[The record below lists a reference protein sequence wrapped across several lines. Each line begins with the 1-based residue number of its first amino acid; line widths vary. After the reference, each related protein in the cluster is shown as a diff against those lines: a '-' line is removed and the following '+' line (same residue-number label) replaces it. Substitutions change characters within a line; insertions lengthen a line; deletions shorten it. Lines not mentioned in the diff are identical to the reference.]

1 MLSISRGLAAGIRL
15 LVLDVDGVLTTS
27 HLVLGMDG
35 EEIKF
40 FSVKDGIAIR
50 FAQHAG
56 IEVAFLSAR
65 SSPIVERRAEMLG
78 VTRVHQGVHAKLA
91 RVSQMAAELGTG
103 LESVAYVGDDIVDIA
118 SLEAVGFGVAVADAC
133 ADVLSRV
140 TNVTD
145 AKGGSGAIRETV
157 EAILKA
163 RGDWDAVVA
172 DYIAKADGFPGL
184 ASRR

>member
-1 MLSISRGLAAGIRL
+1 MLSIDPALASGVRL

-27 HLVLGMDG
+27 QLVLGRDG

-65 SSPIVERRAEMLG
+65 SSSIVETRAEMLG
-78 VTRVHQGVHAKLA
+78 VTRVHQGIHAKLA
-91 RVSQMAAELGTG
+91 RVREMVAELGIG
-103 LESVAYVGDDIVDIA
+103 LENVAYIGDDIVDIGP
-118 SLEAVGFGVAVADAC
+118 LEAVGYGVAVADAC
-133 ADVLSRV
+133 SDVLARV
-140 TNVTD
+140 PNVTD

-157 EAILKA
+157 ETILKA
-163 RGDWDAVVA
+163 RGDWDDVVA
-172 DYIAKADGFPGL
+172 DYIAKA
-184 ASRR
+184 